1 MCKAPISSTATAD
14 PAIVNKDDTPPNQK
28 IITKSELAQHNSP
41 SSAWCAIH
49 SLDSTGQVNKPHVVL
64 DITKFAKSHPGGDLI
79 LLAAGKD
86 ATALFETYHPRGVP
100 NSLIKKLTIGTMEK
114 NAYNNSF
121 YSWNSDFYK
130 VLKKRVVKRLE
141 ERNLNRRGSYE
152 IYIKAIILL
161 LGFWYSLYKMYTTTT
176 SFSIAIMWS
185 ISMGCFAAMIGT
197 NIQHDGNHG
206 AFSQSKLVNKVAGWT
221 LDMIGASAFTWEI
234 QHMLGHHPYTNVLD
248 EVEESRKCGD
258 GDGKDVKIEEKDQVC
273 VCLFSCC
280 VVLYVLFLDSS
291 SHRPH
296 PTSLSHHTTHIGI

>member
-1 MCKAPISSTATAD
+1 MCKAPISSSTAD
-14 PAIVNKDDTPPNQK
+14 PAIINKDSTTNQK

-49 SLDSTGQVNKPHVVL
+49 PLSSTGNVVTNKPHVVL
-64 DITKFAKSHPGGDLI
+64 DITKFSKSHPGGDLI

-86 ATALFETYHPRGVP
+86 ASALFETYHPRGVP
-100 NSLIKKLTIGTMEK
+100 NSIIKKLTIGTMEK

-130 VLKKRVVKRLE
+130 VLKSRVVNRLE
-141 ERNLNRRGSYE
+141 ERKLNRRGSYE
-152 IYIKAIILL
+152 IYIKAILLL

-176 SFSIAIMWS
+176 NYSIAIMYS
-185 ISMGCFAAMIGT
+185 ISMGFFAAMIGT

-206 AFSQSKLVNKVAGWT
+206 AFSQSKLVNKLAGWT

-258 GDGKDVKIEEKDQVC
+258 SVDSGKDDVNIEEKDQVRSVCC
-273 VCLFSCC
+273 VCALF
-280 VVLYVLFLDSS
+280 VFVFTA
-291 SHRPH
+291 RR
-296 PTSLSHHTTHIGI
+296 TSISPSYQTTPIGI

>member
-1 MCKAPISSTATAD
+1 MCKAPISSTTNAD

-49 SLDSTGQVNKPHVVL
+49 SLNSSGQVTNKQHVVL

-100 NSLIKKLTIGTMEK
+100 TSLIKKLTIGTMEK

-130 VLKKRVVKRLE
+130 VLKKRVVERLE
-141 ERNLNRRGSYE
+141 ERKLNRRGSYE
-152 IYIKAIILL
+152 LYIKAAMLL

-176 SFSIAIMWS
+176 NYSIAILWS

-258 GDGKDVKIEEKDQVC
+258 VDGGKDVKIEEKDQVC
-273 VCLFSCC
+273 SFLCVWFSCSFC
-280 VVLYVLFLDSS
+280 VHCSS
-291 SHRPH
+291 NLISPPPSYH
-296 PTSLSHHTTHIGI
+296 P